1 METRSLWVLLS
12 DEQVEA
18 RSRQLARAHLDVLE
32 GERSLQEFLSGMKET
47 AKARGKVLDAKRGEV
62 DALAEAVDNR
72 RERTSVECDWRY
84 NFAGEGAKYL
94 LRRDTGEA
102 VERATIGQRRS
113 ATMCSCCSDPEP
125 AEDEEFYSA
134 HWCGVCGHP
143 GAAHARPAARYNAP
157 CSAPALDPVQGNSV
171 PAASPDGSEEG
182 GAPVPAT

>member
-32 GERSLQEFLSGMKET
+32 GERDLQAYLAQAKEV
-47 AKARGKVLDAKRGEV
+47 AKARSKILDGKRGEV

-84 NFAGEGAKYL
+84 SFAGEGAKYL

-102 VERATIGQRRS
+102 VERAPIGQKERQ
-113 ATMCSCCSDPEP
+113 
-125 AEDEEFYSA
+125 
-134 HWCGVCGHP
+134 VL
-143 GAAHARPAARYNAP
+143 
-157 CSAPALDPVQGNSV
+157 LDD
-171 PAASPDGSEEG
+171 PDGAPEKPTAAELKRWEADLAAIQAAKEATEG
-182 GAPVPAT
+182 VA